1 MFSGKTNN
9 QMLKYFMDLKGKMP
23 NKLIRKGSFKDQH
36 FDSNCNFL
44 YHEVDK
50 VTERVSLLYLIIF
63 YGKILS
69 RTTLRYKY
77 ALQHNVYTVSVNN
90 AVISCNLRK
99 YLPCSFC
106 WLACFFQEKV
116 VVMSTLS
123 ATRDLSAELGGNSL
137 PPEQNRK
144 VGQLK
149 DLLERTLMLD
159 AGKRITVNH
168 ALAHPFI
175 QEKI

>member
-1 MFSGKTNN
+1 M
-9 QMLKYFMDLKGKMP
+9 
-23 NKLIRKGSFKDQH
+23 
-36 FDSNCNFL
+36 
-44 YHEVDK
+44 
-50 VTERVSLLYLIIF
+50 
-63 YGKILS
+63 
-69 RTTLRYKY
+69 
-77 ALQHNVYTVSVNN
+77 
-90 AVISCNLRK
+90 
-99 YLPCSFC
+99 
-106 WLACFFQEKV
+106 
-116 VVMSTLS
+116 MSTLP

-137 PPEQNRK
+137 PPEQSRK

>member
-9 QMLKYFMDLKGKMP
+9 QMLKFFMDLKGKMP
-23 NKLIRKGSFKDQH
+23 NKLIRKGTFKDQH
-36 FDSNCNFL
+36 FDVNCNFL

-50 VTERVSLLYLIIF
+50 VTERVRFFGLI
-63 YGKILS
+63 S
-69 RTTLRYKY
+69 R
-77 ALQHNVYTVSVNN
+77 
-90 AVISCNLRK
+90 CNEKCNKTRD
-99 YLPCSFC
+99 SNTFSQ
-106 WLACFFQEKV
+106 QEKV
-116 VVMSTLS
+116 VIMSTLS
-123 ATRDLSAELGGNSL
+123 ASRDLGTELGGNSL
-137 PPEQNRK
+137 PAEQSRK
-144 VGQLK
+144 VGQLR